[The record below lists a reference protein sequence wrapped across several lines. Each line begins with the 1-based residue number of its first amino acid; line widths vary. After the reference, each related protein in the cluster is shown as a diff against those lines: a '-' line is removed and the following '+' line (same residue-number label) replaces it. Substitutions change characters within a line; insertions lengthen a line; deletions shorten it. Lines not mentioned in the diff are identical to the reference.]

1 MLQQSLLWNVTP
13 SWNRLEKKTLLI
25 CLNTYIIDMRVST
38 RVDKLT
44 IIEVPGNKK
53 NLD

>member
-1 MLQQSLLWNVTP
+1 MLGNIGL
-13 SWNRLEKKTLLI
+13 RDFRY
-25 CLNTYIIDMRVST
+25 LNTYIIDMRVST

-53 NLD
+53 ILD